1 MKKNYFTFLFAI
13 FSIVMYSQTVNT
25 VRDTLGV
32 AFYAEYTTV
41 ANTSGVTFTLS
52 LTENAGVLAD
62 IAEVEIYRSYGDNRV
77 NGRTRI
83 AKGIT
88 DGSSGSV
95 VFVDDSQVWTDDT
108 NSPTGYTGDGAFDV
122 GRPTS
127 YSVKVITSDGT
138 GFSSSRAIPSVYID
152 DELNPDSA
160 IADPINDDMTLL
172 TRVYENYPTE
182 ETALL
187 VIGLVPSTNY
197 PSDPY
202 QLFVDAIQA
211 RTGDGTVNWGSFPCF
226 ISEVLYNEVSALDG
240 RGRDIPE
247 SRIFW
252 SNKGVTYHLVEKD
265 NINAEDI
272 DANGMTNV
280 SFKIGR
286 PNATQPDNGI
296 TSYNSLVS
304 VPIQITGVLSVDDA
318 TKVSTIVRAVDNR
331 VIVSN
336 VQLETEI
343 KIYNITGSL
352 VKTINTNEDLEF
364 NFNTGLWLATITTAE
379 GQKSVKLLVM

>member
-1 MKKNYFTFLFAI
+1 MKNYFTILFTI

-32 AFYAEYTTV
+32 AFYTEYTTV
-41 ANTSGVTFTLS
+41 ANTSGVTLTLDIS
-52 LTENAGVLAD
+52 ENAGVLAD

-88 DGSSGSV
+88 DGSTGTV

-108 NSPTGYTGDGAFDV
+108 NSPTGYSGDGAFDV
-122 GRPTS
+122 GRPTA
-127 YSVKVITSDGT
+127 YSVKVITTDGT
-138 GFSSSRAIPSVYID
+138 GFSSSRTIPSVYID
-152 DELNPDSA
+152 DEFNPDA
-160 IADPINDDMTLL
+160 AVVDVINDDMSLL

-197 PSDPY
+197 PNDPY

-211 RTGDGTVNWGSFPCF
+211 RTGDGTVNWASFPCF
-226 ISEVLYNEVSALDG
+226 ISEVLYNEVAALDG
-240 RGRDIPE
+240 RGRDIPQ
-247 SRIFW
+247 SRVFW
-252 SNKGVTYHLVEKD
+252 SNKGVSYHLVEKD

-286 PNATQPDNGI
+286 PNTTQPDNGI
-296 TSYNSLVS
+296 SSYNSLIS
-304 VPIQITGVLSVDDA
+304 VPIQITGALSIDDA
-318 TKVSTIVRAVDNR
+318 SEVSTIIRAVNDR

-343 KIYNITGSL
+343 KIYSITGAL

-364 NFNTGLWLATITTAE
+364 NLNTGLWLANVTTAE
-379 GQKSVKLLVM
+379 GQKSVKLLVR